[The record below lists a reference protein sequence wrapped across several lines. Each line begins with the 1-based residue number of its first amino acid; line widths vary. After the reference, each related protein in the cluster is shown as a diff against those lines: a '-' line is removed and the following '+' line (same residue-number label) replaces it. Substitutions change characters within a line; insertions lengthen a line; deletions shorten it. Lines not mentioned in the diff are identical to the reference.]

1 MKKIFLLL
9 VLSIF
14 AIIAKASVTLNGI
27 NYNINSSLCTA
38 VVIKSNYEG
47 DLEIPETINVDGVNY
62 EVTEIDKY
70 AFQNSYLLTSVRL
83 PKSIKSIGAL
93 AFANGKEI
101 KIYIENLS
109 AWCSIN
115 FGYTGS
121 SNITGYYYDPI
132 AQYRLFVNNSEIVN
146 LEIPEDINYVRANA
160 FSGCR
165 SLQKVSMTDN
175 VSSIGDYAFYNCDNL
190 KIIEFGNNVHSLGKY
205 SLCKCSSIEEL
216 TLPQSLQT
224 LNIGALQSMSNLKKL
239 SIPGNVT
246 TIESGCFLGDSNL
259 SLVTFEE
266 SSKDIFIG
274 YGQYSGQPI
283 FIGCPLQE
291 VHIARDLKS
300 KTITSYY
307 GYSVP
312 LFQNQTTLTTV
323 MINEGVKIIG
333 SDLFRGCTSLSEINT
348 PNSIEE
354 IGSGAFEGCTSLPIT
369 DNIQYAGNCA
379 VKVIDKDS
387 QNYKLKEDTRF
398 ILSSCFS
405 GCINL
410 ENLELPNNITY
421 WGDYVFSGCTS
432 LKEINIPEKVENIGK
447 GMFSY
452 CENIE
457 SIIIPSNIKMIDTDA
472 FSGCKALKE
481 IVIPQSVMGIQND
494 AFESCYSLTKVIL
507 EDSPNS
513 IGMGTNGYY
522 NKALFYDCPLEEVY
536 IGRNMGSYY
545 WTGSRNDYLP
555 FYGNKTIKKLTIGA
569 EVTSFW
575 DYSFYG
581 CVNIEDIYV
590 MHDTPISLENYTFS
604 SEIYSKCRLNVP
616 KNSVSLY
623 SSANIWRNFTNIV
636 ENEITGVQNIHF
648 APNETLKIYNID
660 GTINNTNRNG
670 IRIIKTYDG
679 KIKKVINRI
688 R

>member
-1 MKKIFLLL
+1 MKKVFLLL

-47 DLEIPETINVDGVNY
+47 DLEIPETINVDGVDY
-62 EVTEIDKY
+62 EVTGIEKY
-70 AFQNSYLLTSVRL
+70 AFQTSYLLTSVKL
-83 PKSIKSIGAL
+83 PKSIKSIGTL

-101 KIYIENLS
+101 NIYIEDLS
-109 AWCSIN
+109 SWCNISHE
-115 FGYTGS
+115 YSSKTTGGQ
-121 SNITGYYYDPI
+121 TFYKPI
-132 AQYRLFVNNSEIVN
+132 ADYRLFLNNTEIST
-146 LEIPEDINYVRANA
+146 LEVPSDVTYLSSNTFA
-160 FSGCR
+160 GCT
-165 SLQKVSMTDN
+165 SISKVVIYDN
-175 VSSIGDYAFYNCDNL
+175 I
-190 KIIEFGNNVHSLGKY
+190 KSLGKFTFAY
-205 SLCKCSSIEEL
+205 CNNLSSVELGENITSIGECCFVGCTKIENLELPMSLR
-216 TLPQSLQT
+216 TLE
-224 LNIGALQSMSNLKKL
+224 IGALQSLNLKEIR
-239 SIPGNVT
+239 IPGSVR
-246 TIESGCFLGDSNL
+246 TIESGCFLNNTQLTSVIFEDSDL
-259 SLVTFEE
+259 DITLVHAPFRQALFT
-266 SSKDIFIG
+266 
-274 YGQYSGQPI
+274 
-283 FIGCPLQE
+283 GCPLRQ
-291 VHIARDLKS
+291 VYLGRNLKE
-300 KTITSYY
+300 KTMTSDVSYTI
-307 GYSVP
+307 SP
-312 LFQNQTTLTTV
+312 FRNQTDLTNVT
-323 MINEGVKIIG
+323 IGENVKIIG
-333 SDLFRGCTSLSEINT
+333 SYLFEGCTSLSEINT
-348 PNSIEE
+348 PYSIEE

-387 QNYKLKEDTRF
+387 QNYKMKEDTRF

-432 LKEINIPEKVENIGK
+432 LKEIKIPEKVGNIGK

-452 CENIE
+452 CENLE

-513 IGMGTNGYY
+513 IGMGTNGYN

-575 DYSFYG
+575 AYSFYG

-679 KIKKVINRI
+679 KIKKVKNRI